1 MRSLRRMTDRPKIR
15 VCVWG
20 VIIVVLLSSLP
31 VTIGACANSGQ
42 PAQTSSAGTYRTATV
57 EDLAAAL
64 KDNPGVQL
72 VDVREVSEWRATGVI
87 AEAKLI
93 SLGDLKDRAADEL
106 VKDRP
111 VYVICKSGSRSRT
124 GAQTLVELGYRE
136 VYSVAGGITAWIDE
150 GLPIV
155 PYSG

>member
-1 MRSLRRMTDRPKIR
+1 MRSLRRMTHRPKVR

-20 VIIVVLLSSLP
+20 VTVVVLFSAL
-31 VTIGACANSGQ
+31 VTVGACGDSGQ
-42 PAQTSSAGTYRTATV
+42 PAQTSSTGSYRTATV
-57 EDLAAAL
+57 EELATAL
-64 KDNPGVQL
+64 KDSAGVQL

-106 VKDRP
+106 AKDRP
-111 VYVICKSGSRSRT
+111 VYVICRSGSRSRT

-136 VYSVAGGITAWIDE
+136 VYSVAGGITAWIEE
-150 GLPIV
+150 GLPVV
-155 PYSG
+155 PYSE